1 MRIAVCDDQVQ
12 CRAQAVAAIRDCI
25 RSQGVLVDDFKDGPS
40 FLRAFKNRP
49 YDLVFLD
56 IEMPEMDGITA
67 ARRLRQLSREVPIV
81 FLTSHI
87 EYALEGYEVNA
98 LRYLTKPIHPVKL
111 REVLTFVLDQIQQQR
126 VLWVKTDLDE
136 EKVHIRDILYM
147 EAQNQNILICTKTD
161 SYSVRY
167 NMADYEAQLQE
178 DGFFRIHRGYLVSL
192 RHIKSMGK
200 HEVTL
205 SDKTVL
211 PVSRNKEKE
220 LKEALFQYIRK
231 EAF

>member
-12 CRAQAVAAIRDCI
+12 YRVQAAGAIRDCL
-25 RSQGVLVDDFKDGPS
+25 RSSGVLVDDFKDGPS

-49 YDLVFLD
+49 YDLVLLD
-56 IEMPEMDGITA
+56 IEMPDMDGITL
-67 ARRLRQLSREVPIV
+67 ARRLREFHKDVPIV

-98 LRYLTKPIHPVKL
+98 LRYLTKPIQVEKL
-111 REVLTFVLDQIQQQR
+111 RQVLLFVSEQLQQQR
-126 VLWVKTDLDE
+126 VLWVKTDLGD
-136 EKVHIRDILYM
+136 EKVHIKDILYM
-147 EAQNQNILICTKTD
+147 EAQNQNILICTKQE
-161 SYSVRY
+161 SYCVRY
-167 NMADYEAQLQE
+167 NMSDYENQLRD

-192 RHIKSMGK
+192 RQIKNMGK
-200 HEVTL
+200 GEVTL

-211 PVSRNKEKE
+211 PVSRSKEKE

-231 EAF
+231 EAL